1 MIKVIKV
8 NKASLANRKLY
19 MFKREIHTIITTITT
34 QIIIDHMIELQEK
47 TIILITHNKDLVK
60 INVFIVSVMDI
71 GKNNVGKRK
80 TI

>member
-1 MIKVIKV
+1 
-8 NKASLANRKLY
+8 

>member
-1 MIKVIKV
+1 
-8 NKASLANRKLY
+8 
-19 MFKREIHTIITTITT
+19 
-34 QIIIDHMIELQEK
+34 MIELQEK

-60 INVFIVSVMDI
+60 INVFIVSIMDI

>member
-1 MIKVIKV
+1 LKIENLINKLFYIKITLNFYILNIK
-8 NKASLANRKLY
+8 Y
-19 MFKREIHTIITTITT
+19 ITTITT

-47 TIILITHNKDLVK
+47 TIILITHTKDLVK
-60 INVFIVSVMDI
+60 INAFIVSVMDI